1 MYGYQDTLLAQ
12 TGKQVYAKSYIQ
24 GSTDFIFGQHAIAWI
39 DGCDLRINGN
49 GFITASGRSSS
60 SDVSYYVINKSNV
73 AAASSTTATAGG
85 VYLGRP
91 WGEYARVCVQNT
103 ALSNIINSAGWSIWN
118 SGDARTGH
126 VTFQEYGNTGAGAS
140 GSRASFS
147 TKLSSALT
155 ISNILGSDYSSWVDT
170 SYLS

>member
-1 MYGYQDTLLAQ
+1 L
-12 TGKQVYAKSYIQ
+12 YAKCYIQ
-24 GSTDFIFGQHAIAWI
+24 GATDFIFGQHARAWI
-39 DGCDLRINGN
+39 DGSDIRINGN
-49 GFITASGRSSS
+49 GYITASGRASS

-73 AAASSTTATAGG
+73 AAASSTTATTGG

-103 ALSNIINSAGWSIWN
+103 VLSSLINAAGWHVWN
-118 SGDARTGH
+118 TGDERTGH

-140 GSRASFS
+140 GTRASFS
-147 TKLSSALT
+147 KKLSSALT
-155 ISNILGSDYSSWVDT
+155 ISSILGSDYASWVDA